1 MAGKKRPPVSEEP
14 AVADEEEAFPRGGR
28 DDLTPLEKRQLSQ
41 QAEADFQREQQT
53 DADGKKQKK
62 KAKLSGDQVRFTRL
76 LTALQRM
83 LQKWRSHCL
92 LWGGTYPCL

>member
-1 MAGKKRPPVSEEP
+1 MVGKKRPPVSEEP

-62 KAKLSGDQVRFTRL
+62 KAKRSGDQVRL
-76 LTALQRM
+76 IELMAPVQRM
-83 LQKWRSHCL
+83 LQDWRSHCP
-92 LWGGTYPCL
+92 LWGGM

>member
-1 MAGKKRPPVSEEP
+1 MVGKKRPPVSEEP
-14 AVADEEEAFPRGGR
+14 AAVDEEEAFPRGGR

-62 KAKLSGDQVRFTRL
+62 KAKRSGEQVCIIRL
-76 LTALQRM
+76 LATMQHM
-83 LQKWRSHCL
+83 L
-92 LWGGTYPCL
+92 